1 MIRCIYTEQRS
12 LNLNFNRK
20 LNLKESIFAI
30 IFVLLF
36 ISFVVSPIWT
46 HGEPD
51 KNLLILISLIGFL
64 FVISN
69 LFFDFSE
76 DLAFNLPENYSEL
89 KQKYGKPLKTIH
101 PLMSKMGRKF
111 YSRSKMFFKMDIYN
125 NFIIISYFNY
135 AILIDKKESIRFNN
149 YGLFGAVMTVYY
161 KTSNL
166 ELDLSVFQ
174 YTSIKK
180 YLQL

>member
-1 MIRCIYTEQRS
+1 M
-12 LNLNFNRK
+12 NFNRK

-46 HGEPD
+46 HSEPD

-69 LFFDFSE
+69 LFFAFSE
-76 DLAFNLPENYSEL
+76 NLAFNLPENYSEL

-101 PLMSKMGRKF
+101 PVMLEMGREF
-111 YSRSKMFFKMDIYN
+111 YYKSKTFFKMDIYN

-135 AILIDKKESIRFNN
+135 AILIDKKESISFNN

-161 KTSNL
+161 KTSKL
-166 ELDLSVFQ
+166 KSGLSAFQ
-174 YTSIKK
+174 YNSIKK

>member
-1 MIRCIYTEQRS
+1 MISCIYTEQRS

-30 IFVLLF
+30 IFVFLF

-46 HGEPD
+46 YGEPD

-76 DLAFNLPENYSEL
+76 DLVFNLPENYSEL

-101 PLMSKMGRKF
+101 PVTYTIGRKNF
-111 YSRSKMFFKMDIYN
+111 RRMKMFSNLDIYT
-125 NFIIISYFNY
+125 NFIIISLFNG
-135 AILIDKKESIRFNN
+135 AILIDKKESISIDE
-149 YGLFGAVMTVYY
+149 YGFFGAVMTVYY
-161 KTSNL
+161 KTSKL
-166 ELDLSVFQ
+166 KFGLSVFQ
-174 YTSIKK
+174 YNSIKK